1 MKLSKML
8 FSSGVLASGR
18 VRHYSEWDITSL
30 AAKSRFGGSP
40 ALRLAANRRA
50 GFLEAGRRR
59 PSILDRFRFLRRIAG
74 K

>member
-18 VRHYSEWDITSL
+18 VRHYSDWDITSL

-50 GFLEAGRRR
+50 GFLEAGKKRA
-59 PSILDRFRFLRRIAG
+59 SFLDRFEFLRRMTG